1 MNGAVPSGSS
11 RLQPVQTSG
20 FRFFNAVVKVFTA
33 FVAINSIAFVALPV
47 AWAQAPGG
55 STPVG
60 LWRSIDDKTGQP
72 KAEIR
77 IRANSA
83 GVLSGVVEKALA
95 PSDDLLCTECP
106 DDRKD
111 KPKLGL
117 EIIRGANKADDR
129 PAWEGGTIIDPDNGR
144 IYKLRLTPA
153 DAGNKLEVRGAFG
166 PFWRTQTWIRI
177 Q

>member
-1 MNGAVPSGSS
+1 MTDPVPSGHTGH
-11 RLQPVQTSG
+11 QPVQTSK
-20 FRFFNAVVKVFTA
+20 FRCFNAVVQVFTA
-33 FVAINSIAFVALPV
+33 FVAINAIAIVALPA
-47 AWAQAPGG
+47 AWAQAPGAN
-55 STPVG
+55 TPVG

-77 IRANSA
+77 IKANDA
-83 GVLSGVVEKALA
+83 GVLSGVVEKAIIA
-95 PSDDLLCTECP
+95 SDEPLCIECP

-117 EIIRGANKADDR
+117 EIIRGAARAGDK
-129 PAWEGGTIIDPDNGR
+129 PGWEGGTIIDPDNGR

-153 DAGNKLEVRGAFG
+153 DAGNKLEVRGALG

>member
-1 MNGAVPSGSS
+1 M
-11 RLQPVQTSG
+11 
-20 FRFFNAVVKVFTA
+20 
-33 FVAINSIAFVALPV
+33 

-77 IRANSA
+77 IKANDA
-83 GVLSGVVEKALA
+83 GVLSGVVEKAIVA
-95 PSDDLLCTECP
+95 SDEPLCIECP

-117 EIIRGANKADDR
+117 EIIRGAARAGDK
-129 PAWEGGTIIDPDNGR
+129 PGWEGGTIIDPDNGR

-153 DAGNKLEVRGAFG
+153 DAGNKLEVRGALG

>member
-1 MNGAVPSGSS
+1 M
-11 RLQPVQTSG
+11 
-20 FRFFNAVVKVFTA
+20 
-33 FVAINSIAFVALPV
+33 
-47 AWAQAPGG
+47 AWAQAPVG

-60 LWRSIDDKTGQP
+60 LWRSIDDRTGQP

-77 IRANSA
+77 IRANDA
-83 GVLSGVVEKALA
+83 GVLNGVVEKVIV
-95 PSDDLLCTECP
+95 PSDEPLCIECT

-117 EIIRGANKADDR
+117 EIIRGAARAGDK
-129 PAWEGGTIIDPDNGR
+129 PGWEGGTIIDPDNGR

-166 PFWRTQTWIRI
+166 PFWRTQTWIRV

>member
-1 MNGAVPSGSS
+1 MNGAAPSGSS

-20 FRFFNAVVKVFTA
+20 FRCFDAVVQVFTA
-33 FVAINSIAFVALPV
+33 FVAINSIAFVVSPV

-60 LWRSIDDKTGQP
+60 LWRSIDDQTRQP

-77 IRANSA
+77 LKANSA
-83 GVLSGVVEKALA
+83 GVLSGVVEKVIV
-95 PSDDLLCTECP
+95 PSNEPLCIECP

-117 EIIRGANKADDR
+117 EVIRGAVKADDGTT
-129 PAWEGGTIIDPDNGR
+129 WEGGTIIDPDNGR

>member
-11 RLQPVQTSG
+11 RLQPVQISKS
-20 FRFFNAVVKVFTA
+20 RCFNAVVQVFNA

-77 IRANSA
+77 IKANDA
-83 GVLSGVVEKALA
+83 GVLSGVVEKALV
-95 PSDDLLCTECP
+95 PSNEPLCTECP

-111 KPKLGL
+111 KPKLGQ
-117 EIIRGANKADDR
+117 EIIRGAAKAGDK
-129 PAWEGGTIIDPDNGR
+129 PGWEGGTIIDPDNGR

-166 PFWRTQTWIRI
+166 PFWRTQTWTRI